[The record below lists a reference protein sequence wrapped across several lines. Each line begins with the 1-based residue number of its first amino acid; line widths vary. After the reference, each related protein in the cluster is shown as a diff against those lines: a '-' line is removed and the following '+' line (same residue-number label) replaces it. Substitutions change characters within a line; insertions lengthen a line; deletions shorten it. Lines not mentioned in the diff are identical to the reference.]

1 MKLDDIHKFSKT
13 SSVSQYHNLLEKVAI
28 SPLVGLSALPI
39 VHGTQS
45 IIRHGRSAKE
55 NKRIG
60 NKKGLAKDVI
70 WTTVA
75 GAELAL
81 TAGYLVYALT
91 KSARMAHVAAK
102 LAQNGKAKSVM
113 QMVRRLTNVKNLSK
127 RKHLLTSYKSALKG
141 IKGAEA
147 AGTKPPI
154 KDILTQAK
162 VQSAKGGEEIAKSWP
177 KLTNIVNKIKG
188 GYNFV
193 EHAPEV
199 MIGSKAP
206 KLTEAVSKV
215 LTSKPVKMIGDVSS
229 SKWMLPAVAGTTLAP
244 MFFDKK
250 KKEKKQ

>member
-1 MKLDDIHKFSKT
+1 
-13 SSVSQYHNLLEKVAI
+13 
-28 SPLVGLSALPI
+28 

-55 NKRIG
+55 NKRLG
-60 NKKGLAKDVI
+60 NKKGLAKDVL

-91 KSARMAHVAAK
+91 KSARMAQVAAK
-102 LAQNGKAKSVM
+102 MAQKGKTKGVM
-113 QMVRRLTNVKNLSK
+113 QMINHLTNVKNISK
-127 RKHLLTSYKSALKG
+127 RKHLLTSYKSALTG

-147 AGTKPPI
+147 AGTAPAI
-154 KDILTQAK
+154 KDILTRAK
-162 VQSAKGGEEIAKSWP
+162 VQSAKGTEVLSQGMP
-177 KLTNIVNKIKG
+177 RLTNIVDKLKK
-188 GYNFV
+188 GYNFI

-206 KLTEAVSKV
+206 GLTEAVSKV
-215 LTSKPVKMIGDVSS
+215 LTSKPVKMVGDVSA

-244 MFFDKK
+244 MFFDKE